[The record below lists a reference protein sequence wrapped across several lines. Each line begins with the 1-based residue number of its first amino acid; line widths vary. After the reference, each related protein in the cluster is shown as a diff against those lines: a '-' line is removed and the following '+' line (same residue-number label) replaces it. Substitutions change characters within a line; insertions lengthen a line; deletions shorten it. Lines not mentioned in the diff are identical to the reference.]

1 MAPFQLKWDSLS
13 SIYVLTEFIDY
24 ISSFSSHEKYE
35 NGETYIL
42 GSLNASMCKAMRVK
56 IIRKKKKCST
66 MKMLELA
73 DVEHIKKNTMNELF
87 VNVGNFHFTSA
98 CLFSNT
104 HSLTLRAHAE
114 TNTNTNTLIQ
124 FARIESFIRFFNAP
138 RKSTQ

>member
-1 MAPFQLKWDSLS
+1 
-13 SIYVLTEFIDY
+13 
-24 ISSFSSHEKYE
+24 
-35 NGETYIL
+35 
-42 GSLNASMCKAMRVK
+42 
-56 IIRKKKKCST
+56 

-114 TNTNTNTLIQ
+114 TNTNTLIQ

>member
-1 MAPFQLKWDSLS
+1 
-13 SIYVLTEFIDY
+13 
-24 ISSFSSHEKYE
+24 
-35 NGETYIL
+35 
-42 GSLNASMCKAMRVK
+42 
-56 IIRKKKKCST
+56 

-87 VNVGNFHFTSA
+87 VNVGNFPFTSA
-98 CLFSNT
+98 CLFPNT

-114 TNTNTNTLIQ
+114 TNTNINTNTLIQ